1 MKTTLLSL
9 KAFFTI
15 CLLCLVGGVNVMAQE
30 TETVDFTKQGY
41 KDKEAVSAYSGTN
54 FQIAFSK
61 GTNTYN
67 TPTYYSSGTAIRL
80 YSDNTMTISSTNL
93 LAELI

>member
-15 CLLCLVGGVNVMAQE
+15 CLLCLVGGGNVMAQD

-41 KDKEAVSAYSGTN
+41 KDKEAVSAYTGTN
-54 FQIAFSK
+54 FQITFSK
-61 GTNTYN
+61 GSYSSL
-67 TPTYYSSGTAIRL
+67 PKYYKSGTAIRF
-80 YSDNTMTISSTNL
+80 YSGNTITFSSTTKK
-93 LAELI
+93 